1 MAEPANA
8 PIGLTRGLVRLEQ
21 HHAGWA
27 RVFAEEAARLA
38 DALGDLAVRIEHV
51 GSTAIPGLIAKPILD
66 IVVAL
71 PSLDDA
77 DAAARILG
85 AIGYELIP
93 EDPVPDRVFLV
104 KGTPDARQIHLSLCD
119 LASECWRSH
128 VLFRDE
134 LRAHP
139 KQAAA
144 YAALKRDLAAR
155 HPADRAAYTA
165 GKADFIQRVLD
176 AAPRQEDEHGG

>member
-1 MAEPANA
+1 MAEPTNA
-8 PIGLTRGLVRLEQ
+8 PIGLTRGLVRLEE

-38 DALGDLAVRIEHV
+38 DALGDLAVRIQHV

-71 PSLDDA
+71 PSLDAA
-77 DAAARILG
+77 DAAERLLG
-85 AIGYELIP
+85 AIGYEVIP
-93 EDPVPDRVFLV
+93 EDPVPDRLFLV

-119 LASECWRSH
+119 LASACWRSH

-139 KQAAA
+139 EQAAA

-155 HPADRAAYTA
+155 YPADRAAYTA
-165 GKADFIQRVLD
+165 GKAPFILGVL
-176 AAPRQEDEHGG
+176 ATVSRRGE